1 MIIIPS
7 KSIINRPK
15 LNIANDNIYE
25 NISYTKQNRTYDK
38 YIQLWQRDLYL
49 LDLSKLVTN
58 GTAGIRWSPPFTQEY
73 ETSTLNSNNGGDDL
87 KNYRY
92 LYGQELND
100 NLRIYIPNNANN
112 YHYFLVKIT
121 IPKPDKNIDYS
132 KLSFRYSDDVTYNR
146 PYAMNGT
153 IQIESAR
160 LYDFIEGDFTRP
172 IEKNNIFDE
181 NTTEQQMLSHF
192 VNSDFSQI
200 ITYNT
205 MDMFV
210 QLRITEDNLEFYCN
224 GLVLI
229 GTPATQN
236 IGGSISAIYTR
247 TISFYYVEMQSKSEN
262 LNIEHSKYSLP
273 DNELLAEQTTYE
285 DNSIYEQIE
294 SSIVSEYEYGKHS
307 VDLTCLYMEYKDEL
321 GLTVYNGKDGN
332 LISVGD
338 IICPYYYNNEMN
350 EVPIATYEDGTPMQF
365 IVYKSNLLIDDNN
378 FIKNEISAIELKQEE
393 FNPALNYTGL
403 DANGNMEGQLA
414 FDGTIVAYA
423 IGKPDIV
430 ITSSTDPE
438 TGEVTST
445 EDIYWDN
452 SNGLNS
458 EYLGVDV
465 TQASNTPYSNLG
477 IDNVVIPNSYN
488 GKPITKILNQA
499 FYSRYSNESSVSYY
513 GASAIKTLTLGEN
526 ILELNEVSCYWF
538 DGELIFNS
546 KIQTLKDSSLYSVFL
561 GVFDLPM
568 SIKFLGNGV
577 FGSNMDKLNVY
588 GNVTNL
594 PEKTGIY
601 DSILVVEFKTSVT
614 EVVGSICNVAPCDM
628 VFRHTNSNQL
638 TLNIEAMKSAY
649 ETTIYTDNDY
659 VKSYD
664 WASKNYTVTFKS
676 LSEYTGS

>member
-15 LNIANDNIYE
+15 LNIANDNSYE
-25 NISYTKQNRTYDK
+25 NISYMKNNLDFTYK
-38 YIQLWQRDLYL
+38 ELGTYN
-49 LDLSKLVTN
+49 LDIINIDGSN
-58 GTAGIRWSPPFTQEY
+58 MSNA
-73 ETSTLNSNNGGDDL
+73 NSNNVLWSSVLSETRNPYILKQNNINKNIKVYEWQNGISATKIFPITGG
-87 KNYRY
+87 NWY
-92 LYGQELND
+92 NFV
-100 NLRIYIPNNANN
+100 I
-112 YHYFLVKIT
+112 KIT
-121 IPKPDKNIDYS
+121 IPKPDINFDYFKTEFGVWQDFRYLFPHLNNRTIVFERYIYSENAGIEEVPIVPVPKSKIFDKTATESDMLSSINVKPDLSEVISSGGGITPFISVRIDDSNIEFYINNGVVSGNISTDSLYAIYSPQTFKFYYKNI
-132 KLSFRYSDDVTYNR
+132 
-146 PYAMNGT
+146 
-153 IQIESAR
+153 
-160 LYDFIEGDFTRP
+160 
-172 IEKNNIFDE
+172 EKI
-181 NTTEQQMLSHF
+181 
-192 VNSDFSQI
+192 NSEEI
-200 ITYNT
+200 NPET
-205 MDMFV
+205 
-210 QLRITEDNLEFYCN
+210 
-224 GLVLI
+224 
-229 GTPATQN
+229 
-236 IGGSISAIYTR
+236 
-247 TISFYYVEMQSKSEN
+247 
-262 LNIEHSKYSLP
+262 KYSLP

-350 EVPIATYEDGTPMQF
+350 EVPIATYEDGTQMQF

-378 FIKNEISAIELKQEE
+378 LIKNEISAIELKQEE

-414 FDGTIVAYA
+414 FDGTIVAYG
-423 IGKPDIV
+423 IGKPRIQ
-430 ITSSTDPE
+430 ITESTNSE
-438 TGEVTST
+438 TGEVTQT
-445 EDIYWDN
+445 ESIFWDY

-465 TQASNTPYSNLG
+465 TQASEKPYSNLG

-499 FYSRYSNESSVSYY
+499 FYSRYSDEASTFYY

-526 ILELNEVSCYWF
+526 VLELGEESCHWF

-546 KIQTLKDSSLYSVFL
+546 KIQTLQTYSLYRVFS

-568 SIKFLGNGV
+568 SIKFLGSRV
-577 FGSNMDKLNVY
+577 FVDRLDKLNVY
-588 GNVTNL
+588 GNVTNIND
-594 PEKTGIY
+594 KKGIY
-601 DSILVVEFKTSVT
+601 DGIPVVEFKTSVS
-614 EVVGSICNVAPCDM
+614 EVVGSICNVSPCDM
-628 VFRHTNSNQL
+628 VFRHTNSDPL